1 MTPPTIPTQRRP
13 RILVESYE
21 CSPAMDHVP
30 GSAWQILSR
39 LARWFDL
46 WILTEESQYR
56 QQIVDHLRGD
66 PDLSRR
72 MNFVFLRRPCPG
84 GFGRKRPALP
94 FREVFENHLWAR
106 KAYALARQLHEHIGF
121 DLAHH
126 LRSNSFRLPGLLWK
140 LPIPFVWGPT
150 GGTIEFPHS
159 MMPILTVKE
168 RLIYSLRNT
177 INSLQFRFSPLVR
190 NAARRAAGLLAQ
202 TSQDQRAFLRIHHR
216 HAILAHEQASNPNGG
231 FIHQYRSDR
240 QLQIAW
246 IGRFIDSKALPV
258 LLEAVAHPVLQSNI
272 TLHIIGDGP
281 KQSDWQAQAKQLGLQ
296 SCCVWHGWLN
306 QDQTRDLLGSCNLMT
321 FTSLRDATSATVLQ
335 ALSLGVPIVCFKI
348 CGFGDI
354 VDSSCGIPIPVEN
367 PQQAVRDFRAAIRGI
382 LDDPERIERLSA
394 GALDT
399 ARHYSWD
406 HLAQQIRG
414 AWLSAMGLAQPDAET
429 IEEAPSDMAA
439 QISIV

>member
-1 MTPPTIPTQRRP
+1 MTQNAFSMQRRP

-56 QQIVDHLRGD
+56 QQIVDHLRSD
-66 PDLSRR
+66 PELSRR

-94 FREVFENHLWAR
+94 VREVFENHLWAR
-106 KAYALARQLHEHIGF
+106 QAYARARQLHAHIDF

-150 GGTIEFPHS
+150 GGSIEFPHS
-159 MMPILTVKE
+159 MMPILTTNE
-168 RLIYSLRNT
+168 RLIYAIRNT

-190 NAARRAAGLLAQ
+190 NAVRRASGILAQ
-202 TSQDQRAFLRIHHR
+202 TSQDQRAFARIHHR
-216 HAILAHEQASNPNGG
+216 QSILAHEQASNPSRGSM
-231 FIHQYRSDR
+231 HRYRSDR
-240 QLQIAW
+240 RLQIAW
-246 IGRFIDSKALPV
+246 IGRFIDSKALPI
-258 LLEAVAHPVLQSNI
+258 LLRTVSDPVIQSRVK
-272 TLHIIGDGP
+272 LHIIGDGP
-281 KQSDWQAQAKQLGLQ
+281 KQSDWQMQAKHLGLQ
-296 SCCVWHGWLN
+296 SCCVWHGWLS
-306 QDQTRDLLGSCNLMT
+306 QQQTIEQLDRCDLLG
-321 FTSLRDATSATVLQ
+321 FTSLREATSTTVLQ

-354 VDSSCGIPIPVEN
+354 VDSSCGIPIPAEN
-367 PQQAVRDFRAAIRGI
+367 PQQAVRDFRAAIGGI
-382 LDDPERIERLSA
+382 LDDPDRIERLSA

-399 ARHYSWD
+399 AGKYSWD
-406 HLAQQIRG
+406 HLAQQIRS
-414 AWLSAMGLAQPDAET
+414 AWLSALGLAQPDAET
-429 IEEAPSDMAA
+429 SEEAPSEMAA
-439 QISIV
+439 PISIA

>member
-1 MTPPTIPTQRRP
+1 MTQTFQSQPRP

-21 CSPAMDHVP
+21 CSPAMDHAP

-66 PDLSRR
+66 PDLSGR
-72 MNFVFLRRPCPG
+72 MNFVFLRRPCPR

-94 FREVFENHLWAR
+94 LREVFENRLWAR
-106 KAYALARQLHEHIGF
+106 QAYALALQLHARIGF

-150 GGTIEFPHS
+150 GGTIEFPRS
-159 MMPILTVKE
+159 MMPILTSKE

-202 TSQDQRAFLRIHHR
+202 TSQDQRDFLRIHHR
-216 HAILAHEQASNPNGG
+216 HAILAHEQASKPRGG
-231 FIHQYRSDR
+231 SIHRYAPTRR
-240 QLQIAW
+240 LHIAW
-246 IGRFIDSKALPV
+246 IGRFIDSKALPI
-258 LLEAVAHPVLQSNI
+258 LLKAVSDPGIQSRI

-281 KQSDWQAQAKQLGLQ
+281 KQTDWQAQAEQLGVQ
-296 SCCVWHGWLN
+296 SCCVWHGWLG
-306 QDQTRDLLGSCNLMT
+306 QRETLEQLDRCDLMA
-321 FTSLRDATSATVLQ
+321 FTSLRDATSTTVLQ
-335 ALSLGVPIVCFKI
+335 ALSLGVPIVCFHI

-354 VDSSCGIPIPVEN
+354 IDSSCGIPIPVEN
-367 PQQAVRDFRAAIRGI
+367 PQQAVRDFRAAIVGI
-382 LDDPERIERLSA
+382 LDHPERIERLSA
-394 GALDT
+394 GTLNA
-399 ARHYSWD
+399 AGHYSWD
-406 HLAQQIRG
+406 HLVEQIRG
-414 AWLSAMGLAQPDAET
+414 VWHSALGLAQPDSSP
-429 IEEAPSDMAA
+429 IENTPWEIAAP
-439 QISIV
+439 ISLS